1 MSKRTREK
9 KSAKPQQPAK
19 PNESSVG
26 RRFAQPYAKARLL
39 FDHAHSYRDGNIVG
53 QYVRKTG
60 KLKLA
65 GLDRPAKANTPW
77 GTLDAVKVHRPR
89 ESASRGDDFDVK
101 HRNTFCTFCHF
112 HTDRARFDQVWVPA
126 TGLSSGL
133 GRGDTIVAT
142 GLGAWPRR
150 NLNPVGLLLA
160 HRRNPARTTLYP
172 LPLKAVRFVQYRTH
186 TECRGS
192 ARCQE
197 RCIGQRGEVQKMKGP
212 LLDTSISRGRSVG
225 RQAAKFGPR
234 A

>member
-1 MSKRTREK
+1 MGRQQGARKEHIVIGLGLR
-9 KSAKPQQPAK
+9 PQFWWRACASWAAPIAF
-19 PNESSVG
+19 EG
-26 RRFAQPYAKARLL
+26 RQKCPRGVTHGP
-39 FDHAHSYRDGNIVG
+39 G
-53 QYVRKTG
+53 
-60 KLKLA
+60 
-65 GLDRPAKANTPW
+65 
-77 GTLDAVKVHRPR
+77 GTMDAVKVHRPR
-89 ESASRGDDFDVK
+89 ESASRGDDFDVR
-101 HRNTFCTFCHF
+101 HRNTFCTFCRF

-133 GRGDTIVAT
+133 GRGDTIAAT

-186 TECRGS
+186 TECRGL
-192 ARCQE
+192 ARWQY
-197 RCIGQRGEVQKMKGP
+197 RCIGQRGEVQRMKGP

-225 RQAAKFGPR
+225 RQAAKFEPR